1 MEERGGECKEEPG
14 SGRFR
19 REEKLGD
26 GRSRVG
32 GEGSQVQSWRR
43 GEGRSRGEGIGD
55 GRSRVGGGEGVGD
68 GRSRAGEGMG

>member
-32 GEGSQVQSWRR
+32 D
-43 GEGRSRGEGIGD
+43 GEGIGD
-55 GRSRVGGGEGVGD
+55 GRSRAGGP
-68 GRSRAGEGMG
+68 GMG

>member
-32 GEGSQVQSWRR
+32 AHRTKEVPPSWERSERR
-43 GEGRSRGEGIGD
+43 
-55 GRSRVGGGEGVGD
+55 
-68 GRSRAGEGMG
+68 